1 MPYQKRFYLYFMN
14 YYMYFLI
21 FILSG
26 ILTYFIQKIFI
37 HYKKFDDFNHRSSH
51 KTLATRTG
59 GIGIFASLLIVSS
72 YYYFNKIELFDYS
85 LFIPLGIMFIVGVY
99 DDFYHADFKLKFLL
113 QIIVAKIIIDQGY
126 VISNYHGLFGFY
138 EVPWL
143 IAQLSTVFVFLVI
156 INAIN
161 FIDGIDGLAISE
173 VIKTI
178 ALIEFFSTSSSVLK
192 PLSIML
198 FLSLIPLYYFN
209 FKKHQKVFLGDSG
222 SLLLGTIV
230 SIYIFFILGNEY
242 QFKEGFQINKTVFV
256 VLVILYPLID
266 LLRVFILRIKKGK
279 SPFEAD
285 QNHIHHLFLKY
296 KLNNVSVLLFMILL
310 ISIVQL
316 FIINSVSNISDM
328 LF

>member
-1 MPYQKRFYLYFMN
+1 MN
-14 YYMYFLI
+14 YPVYFLV

-26 ILTYFIQKIFI
+26 ILIYFIQKIFI
-37 HYKKFDDFNHRSSH
+37 HYKRFDDINHRSSH

-59 GIGIFASLLIVSS
+59 GIGVFATLLIVSS

-99 DDFYHADFKLKFLL
+99 DDFYNADFKLKFLL

-126 VISNYHGLFGFY
+126 VISNYHGLFGLY

-143 IAQLSTVFVFLVI
+143 LAQLSTVFVFLVI

-161 FIDGIDGLAISE
+161 FIDGIDGLAITE

-178 ALIEFFSTSSSVLK
+178 ILIEFFSGKQTALN
-192 PLSIML
+192 PLITL
-198 FLSLIPLYYFN
+198 LVLSLLPLYYFN
-209 FKKHQKVFLGDSG
+209 FKKKGKVFLGDGG

-230 SIYIFFILGNEY
+230 SIYIFYTLGSEY
-242 QFKEGFQINKTVFV
+242 QFKEEFQLNKALFA
-256 VLVILYPLID
+256 VLVILYPLVD
-266 LLRVFILRIKKGK
+266 LLRVFVLRIKDGK

-285 QNHIHHLFLKY
+285 QNHLHHLLLK
-296 KLNNVSVLLFMILL
+296 KGVQHKFIVLIIFIFSL
-310 ISIVQL
+310 SIFYTIAVNFYLQ
-316 FIINSVSNISDM
+316 
-328 LF
+328 

>member
-1 MPYQKRFYLYFMN
+1 MN
-14 YYMYFLI
+14 YYMYFLV

-37 HYKKFDDFNHRSSH
+37 YYKKFDDFNHRSSH

-59 GIGIFASLLIVSS
+59 GIGVFATLLIVSS

-126 VISNYHGLFGFY
+126 VISNYHGLFGLY
-138 EVPWL
+138 EVPWIL
-143 IAQLSTVFVFLVI
+143 AQLSTVFVFLVI

-178 ALIEFFSTSSSVLK
+178 LLIEFFSASKTALT
-192 PLSIML
+192 PLALLLII
-198 FLSLIPLYYFN
+198 SLLPLYYFN
-209 FKKHQKVFLGDSG
+209 FKKKGKVFLGDGG
-222 SLLLGTIV
+222 SLLLGTIL
-230 SIYIFFILGNEY
+230 SIYIFYVLEHQYVIKNNI
-242 QFKEGFQINKTVFV
+242 QINKVLFAILIVF
-256 VLVILYPLID
+256 YPLLD
-266 LLRVFILRIKKGK
+266 LLRVFIIRIKNGR
-279 SPFEAD
+279 SPFLAD
-285 QNHIHHLFLKY
+285 QSHLHHYIVK
-296 KLNNVSVLLFMILL
+296 KTDSVIITILL
-310 ISIVQL
+310 IEFVSVGL
-316 FIINSVSNISDM
+316 CFFI
-328 LF
+328 